1 MHVLTRVGVATWSD
15 CPEDAAFL
23 QAELLECLRPTGA
36 TTMTSWLMLIGGLV
50 AFLLYCRVVLFDRID
65 DSSKAGKA
73 AMANRLPPRCTT
85 AGVNQEALQ
94 CPITLELMTDP
105 VTEQILSINDL
116 YYEFHF
122 LYLS

>member
-1 MHVLTRVGVATWSD
+1 MDARAARRQGVHGRRGARGVGVPADVTPDARLVLAHVGVATWSD

-65 DSSKAGKA
+65 DSSKALA
-73 AMANRLPPRCTT
+73 RQARLRWRTGSCQG
-85 AGVNQEALQ
+85 AQ
-94 CPITLELMTDP
+94 
-105 VTEQILSINDL
+105 
-116 YYEFHF
+116 
-122 LYLS
+122 